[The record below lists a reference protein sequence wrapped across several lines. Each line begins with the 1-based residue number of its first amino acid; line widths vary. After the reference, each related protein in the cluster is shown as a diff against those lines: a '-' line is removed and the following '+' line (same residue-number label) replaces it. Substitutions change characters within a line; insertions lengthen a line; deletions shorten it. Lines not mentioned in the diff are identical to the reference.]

1 MQLFLRRSYGKT
13 MADKNSTV
21 TYGTVMRDL
30 RARKFAPIYILG
42 GLESYYIDKISDYLA
57 QNVLQPEERDFNQT
71 IVYGP
76 DVTAAQVVDMA
87 LRYPMMSEHQVIIV
101 KESQALKNL
110 DPLEGYFE
118 KPQKSTILVFCHKN
132 GKLDLRKKVYSLA
145 RKAGAVIFE
154 GKKLYD
160 RDLPGFIDTY
170 LKARE
175 ATIEPKAAQMIA
187 DHVGSDLNR
196 LTSELDKI
204 LISLS
209 KDQRRITA
217 DLVEKE
223 VGVSKDFNVFELRKA
238 LAQKDIFKVNEIVI
252 FFNKNPKSYPVFRL
266 LPQLFSYF
274 QNLLIVEYMPDRNNQ
289 NAVAAKLGLRGGWAA
304 WDYMTGLRNY
314 GPGKVIQ
321 ILEKIR
327 EVDAKS
333 KGIGNPNTSGGELM
347 RELIFFILH

>member
-1 MQLFLRRSYGKT
+1 
-13 MADKNSTV
+13 MAEKNLSI

-30 RARKFAPIYILG
+30 KTRKFAPIYILG
-42 GLESYYIDKISDYLA
+42 GQESYYIDKISDYLA

-71 IVYGP
+71 IVYGA
-76 DVTAAQVVDMA
+76 DVTSAQVADMA

-101 KESQALKNL
+101 KESQTLKNL
-110 DPLEGYFE
+110 DPLQKYFE

-132 GKLDLRKKVYSLA
+132 GKLDLKKKIYSVA

-170 LKARE
+170 LKLKGV
-175 ATIEPKAAQMIA
+175 TIEPKASQMVG
-187 DHVGSDLNR
+187 DHVGSDLSR
-196 LTSELDKI
+196 LTSELDKL
-204 LISLS
+204 LISLP
-209 KDQRRITA
+209 KDEKRITA

-223 VGVSKDFNVFELRKA
+223 VGVSKDFNIFELQKA
-238 LAQKDIFKVNEIVI
+238 LAKKEIFKVNEIVTY
-252 FFNKNPKSYPVFRL
+252 FNKNPKSYPIYRL

-274 QNLLIVEYMPDRNNQ
+274 QNLLIVEYMPNRNNQ
-289 NAVAAKLGLRGGWAA
+289 NEVAAKLGLRGGWAA
-304 WDYMTGLRNY
+304 GDYMTGLRY
-314 GPGKVIQ
+314 YSLQKVIL

-327 EVDAKS
+327 DTDAKS
-333 KGIGNPNTSGGELM
+333 KGIGNPNTDGGELL

>member
-1 MQLFLRRSYGKT
+1 MLPFLRSSHQKT
-13 MADKNSTV
+13 MAEKNLSI

-30 RARKFAPIYILG
+30 KTRKFAPIYILG
-42 GLESYYIDKISDYLA
+42 GQESYYIDKISDYLA

-71 IVYGP
+71 IVYGS
-76 DVTAAQVVDMA
+76 DVTSAQVADMA

-101 KESQALKNL
+101 KESQTLKNL
-110 DPLEGYFE
+110 DPLQKYFE

-132 GKLDLRKKVYSLA
+132 GKLDLRKKIYSVA

-170 LKARE
+170 LKLKGV
-175 ATIEPKAAQMIA
+175 TIEPKASQMVG

-196 LTSELDKI
+196 LTSELDK
-204 LISLS
+204 LMISLP
-209 KDQRRITA
+209 KDEKRITA

-223 VGVSKDFNVFELRKA
+223 VGVSKDFNIFELQKA
-238 LAQKDIFKVNEIVI
+238 LAKKEIFKVNEIVTY
-252 FFNKNPKSYPVFRL
+252 FNKNPKSYPIYRL

-274 QNLLIVEYMPDRNNQ
+274 QNLLIVEYMPNRNNQ
-289 NAVAAKLGLRGGWAA
+289 NEVAAKLGLRGGWAA
-304 WDYMTGLRNY
+304 GDYMTGLRY
-314 GPGKVIQ
+314 YSLQKVIL

-327 EVDAKS
+327 DTDAKS
-333 KGIGNPNTSGGELM
+333 KGIGNPNTDGGELL

>member
-1 MQLFLRRSYGKT
+1 MLPFLRSSHQET
-13 MADKNSTV
+13 MAEKNLSI

-30 RARKFAPIYILG
+30 KTRKFAPIYILG
-42 GLESYYIDKISDYLA
+42 GQESYYIDKISDYLA

-76 DVTAAQVVDMA
+76 DVTSAQVVDLA

-101 KESQALKNL
+101 KESQTLKNL
-110 DPLEGYFE
+110 DPLQKYFE

-132 GKLDLRKKVYSLA
+132 GKLDLRKKIYSVA

-170 LKARE
+170 LKLKG
-175 ATIEPKAAQMIA
+175 ATIEPKASQMVG
-187 DHVGSDLNR
+187 DHVGSDLSR
-196 LTSELDKI
+196 LTSELDKL
-204 LISLS
+204 LISLP
-209 KDQRRITA
+209 KDEKRITA
-217 DLVEKE
+217 DIVEKE
-223 VGVSKDFNVFELRKA
+223 VGVSKDFNIFELQKA
-238 LAQKDIFKVNEIVI
+238 LAKKEIFKVNEIVTY
-252 FFNKNPKSYPVFRL
+252 FNKNPKSYPIYRL

-274 QNLLIVEYMPDRNNQ
+274 QNLLIVEYMPNRNNQ
-289 NAVAAKLGLRGGWAA
+289 NDVAAKLGLRGGWAA
-304 WDYMTGLRNY
+304 GDYMTGLRY
-314 GPGKVIQ
+314 YSLQKVIM

-327 EVDAKS
+327 DTDAKS
-333 KGIGNPNTSGGELM
+333 KGIGNPNTDGGELL

>member
-1 MQLFLRRSYGKT
+1 MPFLRSSHQET
-13 MADKNSTV
+13 MAEKNVSI
-21 TYGTVMRDL
+21 TYGTIMRDL
-30 RARKFAPIYILG
+30 KTRKFAPIYILG
-42 GLESYYIDKISDYLA
+42 GQESYYIDKISDYLA

-76 DVTAAQVVDMA
+76 DVTSAQVADLA

-110 DPLEGYFE
+110 DPLQKYFE
-118 KPQKSTILVFCHKN
+118 KPQKATILVFCHKN
-132 GKLDLRKKVYSLA
+132 GKLDLKKKIYSVA

-170 LKARE
+170 LKLKGV
-175 ATIEPKAAQMIA
+175 TIEPKASQMVG
-187 DHVGSDLNR
+187 DHVGSDLSR
-196 LTSELDKI
+196 LTSELDK
-204 LISLS
+204 LMISLS
-209 KDQRRITA
+209 KDEKRITA

-223 VGVSKDFNVFELRKA
+223 VGVSKDFNIFELQKA
-238 LAQKDIFKVNEIVI
+238 LAKKEIFKVNEIVTY
-252 FFNKNPKSYPVFRL
+252 FNKNPKSYPIYRL

-274 QNLLIVEYMPDRNNQ
+274 QNLLIVEYMPNRNNQ
-289 NAVAAKLGLRGGWAA
+289 NEVAAKLGLRGGWAA
-304 WDYMTGLRNY
+304 GDYMTGLRY
-314 GPGKVIQ
+314 YSLQKVIL

-327 EVDAKS
+327 DTDAKS
-333 KGIGNPNTSGGELM
+333 KGIGNPNTDGGELL

>member
-1 MQLFLRRSYGKT
+1 
-13 MADKNSTV
+13 MAEKNLSI

-30 RARKFAPIYILG
+30 KTRKFAPIYILG
-42 GLESYYIDKISDYLA
+42 GQESYYIDKISDYLA

-71 IVYGP
+71 IVYGS
-76 DVTAAQVVDMA
+76 DVTSAQVADMA

-101 KESQALKNL
+101 KESQTLKNL
-110 DPLEGYFE
+110 DPLQKYFE

-132 GKLDLRKKVYSLA
+132 GKLDLRKKIYSVA

-170 LKARE
+170 LKLKGV
-175 ATIEPKAAQMIA
+175 TIEPKASQMVG

-196 LTSELDKI
+196 LTSELDK
-204 LISLS
+204 LMISLP
-209 KDQRRITA
+209 KDEKRITA

-223 VGVSKDFNVFELRKA
+223 VGVSKDFNIFELQKA
-238 LAQKDIFKVNEIVI
+238 LAKKEIFKVNEIVTY
-252 FFNKNPKSYPVFRL
+252 FNKNPKSYPIYRL

-274 QNLLIVEYMPDRNNQ
+274 QNLLIVEYMPNRNNQ
-289 NAVAAKLGLRGGWAA
+289 NEVAAKLGLRGGWAA
-304 WDYMTGLRNY
+304 GDYMTGLRY
-314 GPGKVIQ
+314 YSLQKVIL

-327 EVDAKS
+327 DTDAKS
-333 KGIGNPNTSGGELM
+333 KGIGNPNTDGGELL

>member
-1 MQLFLRRSYGKT
+1 
-13 MADKNSTV
+13 MAEKNLSI

-30 RARKFAPIYILG
+30 KTRKFAPIYILG
-42 GLESYYIDKISDYLA
+42 GQESYYIDKISDYLA

-71 IVYGP
+71 IVYGA
-76 DVTAAQVVDMA
+76 DVTSAQVADMA

-101 KESQALKNL
+101 KESQTLKNL
-110 DPLEGYFE
+110 DPLQKYFE
-118 KPQKSTILVFCHKN
+118 KPQKSTILIFCHKN
-132 GKLDLRKKVYSLA
+132 GKLDLRKKIYSVA

-170 LKARE
+170 LKLKGV
-175 ATIEPKAAQMIA
+175 TIEPKASQMVG

-196 LTSELDKI
+196 LTSELDK
-204 LISLS
+204 LMISLP
-209 KDQRRITA
+209 KDEKRITA

-223 VGVSKDFNVFELRKA
+223 VGVSKDFNIFELQKA
-238 LAQKDIFKVNEIVI
+238 LAKKEIFKVNEIVTY
-252 FFNKNPKSYPVFRL
+252 FNKNPKSYPIYRL

-274 QNLLIVEYMPDRNNQ
+274 QNLLIVEYMPNRNNQ
-289 NAVAAKLGLRGGWAA
+289 NEVAAKLGLRGGWAA
-304 WDYMTGLRNY
+304 GDYMTGLRY
-314 GPGKVIQ
+314 YSLQKVIL

-327 EVDAKS
+327 DTDAKS
-333 KGIGNPNTSGGELM
+333 KGIGNPNTDGGELL

>member
-1 MQLFLRRSYGKT
+1 MLPFLRSSHQET
-13 MADKNSTV
+13 MAEKNVSI
-21 TYGTVMRDL
+21 TYGTIMRDL
-30 RARKFAPIYILG
+30 KTRKFAPIYILG
-42 GLESYYIDKISDYLA
+42 GQESYYIDKISDYLA

-76 DVTAAQVVDMA
+76 DVTSAQVADLA

-101 KESQALKNL
+101 KESQTLKNL
-110 DPLEGYFE
+110 DPLQKYFE
-118 KPQKSTILVFCHKN
+118 KPQKATILVFCHKN
-132 GKLDLRKKVYSLA
+132 GKLDLKKKIYSVA

-170 LKARE
+170 LKLKGV
-175 ATIEPKAAQMIA
+175 TIEPKASQMVG

-196 LTSELDKI
+196 LTSELDK
-204 LISLS
+204 LMISLP
-209 KDQRRITA
+209 KDEKRITA

-223 VGVSKDFNVFELRKA
+223 VGVSKDFNIFELQKA
-238 LAQKDIFKVNEIVI
+238 LAKKEIFKVNEIVTY
-252 FFNKNPKSYPVFRL
+252 FNKNPKSYPIYRL

-274 QNLLIVEYMPDRNNQ
+274 QNLLIVEYMPNRNNQ
-289 NAVAAKLGLRGGWAA
+289 NEVAAKLGLRGGWAA
-304 WDYMTGLRNY
+304 GDYMTGLRY
-314 GPGKVIQ
+314 YSLQKVIL

-327 EVDAKS
+327 DTDAKS
-333 KGIGNPNTSGGELM
+333 KGIGNPNTDGGELL